1 MRRGTLVTIIALAA
15 AREKPTS
22 RAARRARKA
31 WLNGTKPP
39 TLKKNLLHALAA
51 ALRRVAP
58 HGSERDGVL
67 DVLQEARDGCGP
79 RIAWTRLVLQRNT
92 IKHST
97 LEGASRL

>member
-58 HGSERDGVL
+58 DGAERDRLL
-67 DVLQEARDGCGP
+67 DVLEEARDGRRA
-79 RIAWTRLVLQRNT
+79 RIAWARLISKRNT
-92 IKHST
+92 ITHST
-97 LEGASRL
+97 LEGASRP